1 MKNTAK
7 AARQMIAVATA
18 AVAEYDAI
26 AMATIDTPCTQQ
38 YELRKQAVSKLT
50 DTLVSAGF
58 LKSGNFRSETYFA
71 DKAGEVTVL
80 RGGMGFSVV
89 YAAPEFLAKRAA
101 TRERFAAFDA
111 SREREERA

>member
-1 MKNTAK
+1 MPIPAGKPANHQRRCHANRRWK
-7 AARQMIAVATA
+7 ASA
-18 AVAEYDAI
+18 
-26 AMATIDTPCTQQ
+26 
-38 YELRKQAVSKLT
+38 
-50 DTLVSAGF
+50 SAGF